1 MNHSAWAT
9 EKSATHRDTDA
20 FFFWFFL
27 DLLGNQEKC
36 NIRNLRAWDFQS
48 LQKARTLL
56 ISDDDKVSSLEEFS
70 ERHFVFH
77 LFDLE
82 RDTKIH
88 DRRTS
93 ETSYLGTEV
102 PLVDERAK

>member
-1 MNHSAWAT
+1 MYEKYRIISFIHEVFVDERNLNFRFT

-36 NIRNLRAWDFQS
+36 DIRNLRAGNLQS
-48 LQKARTLL
+48 LQKACALFV
-56 ISDDDKVSSLEEFS
+56 SDDDEVSFLEQFT

-82 RDTKIH
+82 
-88 DRRTS
+88 
-93 ETSYLGTEV
+93 
-102 PLVDERAK
+102 